1 MVIIN
6 FQQNL
11 YYFLRTKDSFKE
23 ATLKLQFRSLAQKFR
38 IFFNSVV
45 TFFT

>member
-11 YYFLRTKDSFKE
+11 SYLLQTKDRLKQ
-23 ATLKLQFRSLAQKFR
+23 AALKLQFRSLAQKFR